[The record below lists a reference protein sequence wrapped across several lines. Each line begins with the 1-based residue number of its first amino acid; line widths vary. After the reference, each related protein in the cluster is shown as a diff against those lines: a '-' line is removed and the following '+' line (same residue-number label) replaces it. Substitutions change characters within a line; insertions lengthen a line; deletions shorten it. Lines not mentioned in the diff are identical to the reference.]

1 MPSRANR
8 LATAQLAAAAAALYT
23 ATARV
28 TITAFTVHNAS
39 AADRT
44 FGLWLV
50 PSGASATD
58 ANELYAATSIL
69 VDETKIADG
78 MIGQTLE
85 IGDAIHGIASAAT
98 SVTYS
103 ISGLVHS

>member
-1 MPSRANR
+1 MASLAKR
-8 LATAQLAAAAAALYT
+8 LATAQLANAAAALYT

-28 TITAFTVHNAS
+28 TITAFTLHNAS

-50 PSGASATD
+50 PASASATD
-58 ANELYAATSIL
+58 ANELYASASIL

-85 IGDAIHGIASAAT
+85 IGDSVHGVCSAAT

>member
-1 MPSRANR
+1 MASRANR
-8 LATAQLAAAAAALYT
+8 LATAQLAIATAELYA
-23 ATARV
+23 ATART
-28 TITAFTVHNAS
+28 TITAFTLHNAS
-39 AADRT
+39 GASRT
-44 FGLWLV
+44 YGLWLV

-58 ANELYAATSIL
+58 ANELYAAKSIL
-69 VDETKIADG
+69 VDETQIADG

>member
-1 MPSRANR
+1 MASQARR
-8 LATAQLAAAAAALYT
+8 LATAQLASSSAALYT

-44 FGLWLV
+44 YGLWIV
-50 PSGASATD
+50 PSGSTAVDATEAY
-58 ANELYAATSIL
+58 ANASIL
-69 VDETKIADG
+69 VDQTQIADG
-78 MIGQTLE
+78 IIGQTLE

-98 SVTYS
+98 SVTYF
-103 ISGLVHS
+103 ISGMVHS

>member
-1 MPSRANR
+1 MASNARR
-8 LATAQLAAAAAALYT
+8 LATSQLAIASAALYT
-23 ATARV
+23 AAARV
-28 TITAFTVHNAS
+28 TITAFTLHNTSAS
-39 AADRT
+39 DRT
-44 FGLWLV
+44 YGLWLV

-58 ANELYAATSIL
+58 ANELHSAVSIL

-78 MIGQTLE
+78 LIGQTLE
-85 IGDAIHGIASAAT
+85 IGDAVHGIASAAT

>member
-1 MPSRANR
+1 MPSIAKR
-8 LATAQLAAAAAALYT
+8 LATAQLAIASAALYT
-23 ATARV
+23 ATART
-28 TITAFTVHNAS
+28 TITAFTLHNAS
-39 AADRT
+39 ASDRT

-50 PSGASATD
+50 PSSASATD
-58 ANELYAATSIL
+58 ANELYATASIL

-103 ISGLVHS
+103 ISGVVHS

>member
-1 MPSRANR
+1 MPSTARR
-8 LATAQLAAAAAALYT
+8 LAIGQLPSSAGAIYT

-28 TITAFTVHNAS
+28 TITALTIHNPS

-44 FGLWLV
+44 YGLWLV
-50 PSGASATD
+50 PSAGSATD
-58 ANELYAATSIL
+58 ANEVYAAASVL

-78 MIGQTLE
+78 MIGQTLD

-98 SVTYS
+98 SVTYI
-103 ISGLVHS
+103 ISGMVHS